1 MENFIQKLKQKNDQ
15 LELVEDNKKTEKER
29 MVAQNPLVVCCVTMG
44 KELHVGHL
52 FLITIA
58 EQMKSGLAGDLPV
71 ILVNNNTGPRSA
83 GALARFSENNK
94 ISLEAAAKTMNS
106 GRLEVSSVVSAYK
119 NRVEEP
125 NLIGYANEIL
135 ESGEFDIFSAVAK
148 DAENTLGE
156 SGYYVEVVSGALL
169 LRESREK
176 VKSINST
183 WSGSGFLPVVADR
196 RVVLIEKAGNLTATG
211 ALLSSTVALAEM
223 RSSDLV
229 VIVDSQPDASDAA
242 FVQSKISRGQ
252 LGVQVMGAGV
262 GIDGEIASGTKGEAL
277 TINEVAKEF
286 YRVRP
291 TGNLKTATTFFTLT
305 RPLFIPRGSSEL
317 KDSFYNFDNNNQIVA
332 DLVNCCDELD
342 IFNRR
347 IVSDMERLSLKVSD
361 TSACSEVGANRF
373 LEFLQAK
380 SSTLLAGEK
389 ERVLSESRK
398 TVLGVRQNYYFNQLK
413 MILKNIEGISSLTED
428 EFLTIGKMLQF
439 CLERTGI

>member
-1 MENFIQKLKQKNDQ
+1 MENFIQKLKQKNNQ
-15 LELVEDNKKTEKER
+15 LELVENNRKTEKER
-29 MVAQNPLVVCCVTMG
+29 IVAQNPLVVCCVTMG

-83 GALARFSENNK
+83 GALARFSENNRLT
-94 ISLEAAAKTMNS
+94 LEDAAKTMNS
-106 GRLEVSSVVSAYK
+106 GRLDISSVVSAYK
-119 NRVEEP
+119 NRVEES

-135 ESGEFDIFSAVAK
+135 ETGKFDIFSAVAK

-156 SGYYVEVVSGALL
+156 SSYDVEVVSGALL

-176 VKSINST
+176 VKSINSA

-211 ALLSSTVALAEM
+211 ALLSSTIALTEM

-277 TINEVAKEF
+277 TIKEAAKRF
-286 YRVRP
+286 YNMRP
-291 TGNLKTATTFFTLT
+291 DGNLRTAVTFFTLT

-317 KDSFYNFDNNNQIVA
+317 KDSFYNFDDNDRIISE
-332 DLVNCCDELD
+332 LIKSCDELNT
-342 IFNRR
+342 FNQNVVSAMEMLSLR
-347 IVSDMERLSLKVSD
+347 VSDLSASSD
-361 TSACSEVGANRF
+361 VGSNKF

-380 SSTLLAGEK
+380 SSTLLSGEK

-428 EFLTIGKMLQF
+428 QFLTIGKMLQF

>member
-15 LELVEDNKKTEKER
+15 LELVEDNRKTEKEKI
-29 MVAQNPLVVCCVTMG
+29 VAQNPLVVCCVTMG

-58 EQMKSGLAGDLPV
+58 EQMKTSLDGNSPV

-83 GALARFSENNK
+83 GALVRFSESNK
-94 ISLEAAAKTMNS
+94 ISLEDAAKTMNS
-106 GRLEVSSVVSAYK
+106 GRLDTSSVTSAYK
-119 NRVEEP
+119 NRVEDSKKIE
-125 NLIGYANEIL
+125 YANEIL
-135 ESGEFDIFSAVAK
+135 ETGDFDIFSAVTK
-148 DAENTLGE
+148 DAENVLGE
-156 SGYYVEVVSGALL
+156 SGYDVEVVSGALL

-176 VKSINST
+176 VKSLSSA

-229 VIVDSQPDASDAA
+229 VIVDSQPDAADAA
-242 FVQSKISRGQ
+242 FVQSMISRGQ

-277 TINEVAKEF
+277 TIKEVAKEF
-286 YRVRP
+286 YRMRP
-291 TGNLKTATTFFTLT
+291 MGNLKTAMTYFTLT
-305 RPLFIPRGSSEL
+305 KPLFIPNGSTEL
-317 KDSFYNFDNNNQIVA
+317 KDSFYNFDNNNQIIA
-332 DLVNCCDELD
+332 DLVKSCDELD
-342 IFNRR
+342 FFNQNVISVMESLSLR
-347 IVSDMERLSLKVSD
+347 VSDVSA
-361 TSACSEVGANRF
+361 SREKGASKF
-373 LEFLQAK
+373 LEYLQSK
-380 SSTLLAGEK
+380 SLALLNGEK
-389 ERVLSESRK
+389 DRVLSESRK

-413 MILKNIEGISSLTED
+413 MILKNIEGITSLTED
-428 EFLTIGKMLQF
+428 QFLTIGKMLQF

>member
-1 MENFIQKLKQKNDQ
+1 METFIEKLKQKSNQ
-15 LELVEDNKKTEKER
+15 LELVEYNKKTEKEKI
-29 MVAQNPLVVCCVTMG
+29 VAQNPLVVCCVTMG
-44 KELHVGHL
+44 KELHIGHL

-83 GALARFSENNK
+83 GALARFSESNK
-94 ISLEAAAKTMNS
+94 ISLEDAAKTMNS

-135 ESGEFDIFSAVAK
+135 ESGEFDIFSSVAK
-148 DAENTLGE
+148 DAENILGE
-156 SGYYVEVVSGALL
+156 SGYDVEVVSCALL

-176 VKSINST
+176 VRSMNST

-211 ALLSSTVALAEM
+211 ALLSSTIALAEM

-305 RPLFIPRGSSEL
+305 RPLFIPRGSTEL
-317 KDSFYNFDNNNQIVA
+317 KDSFYNFDDNDRIISE
-332 DLVNCCDELD
+332 LIKSCDELNT
-342 IFNRR
+342 FNQNVVSAMEMLSLR
-347 IVSDMERLSLKVSD
+347 VSDLSASSD
-361 TSACSEVGANRF
+361 VGSNKF

-380 SSTLLAGEK
+380 SSTLLGGEK

-398 TVLGVRQNYYFNQLK
+398 IVLGVRQNYYFNQLK

-428 EFLTIGKMLQF
+428 QFLTIGKMLQF